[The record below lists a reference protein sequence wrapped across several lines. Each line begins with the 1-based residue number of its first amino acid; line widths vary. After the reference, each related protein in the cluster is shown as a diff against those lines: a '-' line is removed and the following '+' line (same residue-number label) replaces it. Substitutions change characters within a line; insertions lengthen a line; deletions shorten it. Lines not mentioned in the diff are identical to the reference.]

1 MVQNSAKMPIPDA
14 PDEDYR
20 GEHAETA
27 GRHLVSRVPTAGI
40 HASVGEARATLAG
53 GAFDAAD
60 ALYLLSAD
68 GRLKGIVPLTR
79 LLAERED
86 RPLREIATV
95 PAPSVLAGAD
105 QEHVASL
112 AIHHA
117 LTAVPVVDANER
129 LLGVVPA
136 LAIIDVLRHEHVEDL
151 HRIAGIAREGRLAR
165 RAIEAPPTR
174 RARDRLPW
182 LLAGLAGSALATAIV
197 AGFEASLQ
205 AKVAIAFFIPGI
217 VYLADAVGTQSE
229 AIAVRGLSLSRMPLS
244 RVIGGE
250 FRTGLLIGTT
260 LGVVT
265 FIGIWLWLGD
275 VRLGLAVAIALVAA
289 STAATSIGFALP
301 WLLAR
306 LGRDPAFGS
315 GPLAT
320 IIQDVLSIVI
330 YFATVSLLLF

>member
-1 MVQNSAKMPIPDA
+1 MFEPLRD
-14 PDEDYR
+14 DYR
-20 GEHAETA
+20 GERAETA
-27 GRHLVSRVPTAGI
+27 GRHLVSRVPTGG
-40 HASVGEARATLAG
+40 SGDLVGPARRQLVG
-53 GAFDAAD
+53 GTFDAAD
-60 ALYLLSAD
+60 SLYVLSAD
-68 GRLKGIVPLTR
+68 GRLEGIVPITR
-79 LLAERED
+79 LLAEPDE
-86 RPLREIATV
+86 RPLREIAMT
-95 PAPSVLAGAD
+95 PAPSVLASAD

-112 AIHHA
+112 AIHHG
-117 LTAVPVVDANER
+117 LTAVPVVDSNGR

-151 HRIAGIAREGRLAR
+151 HRLAGIAREGSMAR
-165 RAIEAPPTR
+165 RAIEAPPIR

-182 LLAGLAGSALATAIV
+182 LLAGLVGSALATLIV
-197 AGFEASLQ
+197 AGFERSLE

-250 FRTGLLIGTT
+250 FRTGLLIGAI
-260 LGVVT
+260 LGLVT
-265 FIGIWLWLGD
+265 FAAIWLWLGD
-275 VRLGLAVAIALVAA
+275 VRLGLAVAIALVVA
-289 STAATSIGFALP
+289 SAAATSIGFALP

-306 LGRDPAFGS
+306 MGRDPAFGS

-320 IIQDVLSIVI
+320 IVQDVLSILI

>member
-1 MVQNSAKMPIPDA
+1 MPDNPEA
-14 PDEDYR
+14 TYR

-27 GRHLVSRVPTAGI
+27 GRHLVSRVPKA
-40 HASVGEARATLAG
+40 ASGGRVGDARAKLGG
-53 GAFDAAD
+53 GAFDAVD
-60 ALYLLSAD
+60 ALYLVSAD
-68 GRLKGIVPLTR
+68 GRLEGIVPLTR
-79 LLAERED
+79 LLAEPDD
-86 RPLREIATV
+86 RPLRDVAV
-95 PAPSVLAGAD
+95 SPAPSVLPSAD

-117 LTAVPVVDANER
+117 LTAVPVVDANGR

-151 HRIAGIAREGRLAR
+151 HRLAGIAREGRVAR
-165 RAIEAPPTR
+165 HAIEAPPTR

-182 LLAGLAGSALATAIV
+182 LFAGLAGSALATMIV

-205 AKVAIAFFIPGI
+205 AKLAIAFFIPGI

-250 FRTGLLIGTT
+250 FRTGVLIGTI

-289 STAATSIGFALP
+289 SAVATSIGFALP

-320 IIQDVLSIVI
+320 IIQDVLSILI